1 MSKLSLYFFIGCLL
15 LTMLSVS
22 SCYYDK
28 EEVLYPDS
36 VCDTADVRYSTTI
49 QPVLSSNCVSCHG
62 GSTPSAGIKL
72 DTYDGVSIQAAN
84 GRLWGAVSHSSNFS
98 PMPKNANKLSAC
110 NLAKIRKWLD
120 AGHPNN

>member
-1 MSKLSLYFFIGCLL
+1 MKKVAYLSLMF
-15 LTMLSVS
+15 LTA
-22 SCYYDK
+22 CYYDK

-36 VCDTADVRYSTTI
+36 ICDTADVRYSTTI
-49 QPVLSSNCVSCHG
+49 QPVLSSNCISCHG

-72 DTYDGVSIQAAN
+72 DTYEGVAIQAAN
-84 GRLWGAVSHSSNFS
+84 GRLWGAVSHASSFS